1 MLEHFKINFYREF
14 GQKLPKEFN
23 CIVAV
28 SGGVDSIVLI
38 DLLDQ
43 LKIPFSIAHCN
54 FQLRGEESLRD
65 ENFVKCLAEKYNC
78 EVLIKKFDT
87 EHYAQENK
95 ISIQLAARNLRYAWF
110 TDLQKNETT
119 QPTFLLTAHHVND
132 NIETV
137 FINFCRGTGIDGLT
151 GIEIFDKER
160 KIIRPLLNYAKQ
172 DLMKY
177 ASTKGLQFVEDSTN
191 ALNKYTR
198 NSFRNQ
204 ILPLIQEHFSN
215 VEENVRNNIQ
225 RLHEVS
231 LIYHESIKLLKKSL
245 IKKVGEEIHI
255 PILKLKKTQP
265 LNSIV
270 WEICKDFNFSSHQ
283 VIEIIKLLDATNGS
297 VIQSSSH
304 QILNNRNWLII
315 SMIANKNNAHFLVD
329 ENCKKIEF
337 EDGQL
342 YFEKLDHQTNFKISA
357 HQNCITIDAKNIEY
371 PLLLRKWKTGDY
383 FYPLGM
389 SKKQKLSRFFINQKI
404 SNLQKEKV
412 WVVESNQKI
421 VWVVGLRIDDR
432 FKIITSTKNILKIT
446 YEK

>member
-1 MLEHFKINFYREF
+1 MLEYFKINFHQEF
-14 GQKLPKEFN
+14 GQKFPKVYNF
-23 CIVAV
+23 IVAV
-28 SGGVDSIVLI
+28 SGGVDSVVLV
-38 DLLDQ
+38 DLLSQ

-65 ENFVKCLAEKYNC
+65 ENFVKSLAEKYSC
-78 EVLIKKFDT
+78 EVLIKKFNT
-87 EHYAQENK
+87 ALYAQENK
-95 ISIQLAARNLRYAWF
+95 ISIQVAARNLRYEWF
-110 TDLQKNETT
+110 AELQKNKTEK
-119 QPTFLLTAHHVND
+119 PTYIVTAHHVND

-151 GIEIFDKER
+151 GIENFDKVR

-172 DLMKY
+172 ELLKY
-177 ASTKGLQFVEDSTN
+177 AIAKGLHFVEDSTN

-204 ILPLIQEHFSN
+204 ILPLIQEHFPH
-215 VEENVRNNIQ
+215 VEENIRNNIQ
-225 RLHEVS
+225 RLNEVS

-255 PILKLKKTQP
+255 PILKLKKAQP
-265 LNSIV
+265 LNTII

-297 VIQSSSH
+297 AIQSSSH
-304 QILNNRNWLII
+304 QILNNRKWLII
-315 SMIANKNNAHFLVD
+315 STIANKNNAHFLID
-329 ENCKKIEF
+329 TNCKKIEF
-337 EDGQL
+337 ENGQL
-342 YFEKLDHQTNFKISA
+342 YFEKLDYQTNFKISE
-357 HQNCITIDAKNIEY
+357 HQNCITIDAKNISY

-389 SKKQKLSRFFINQKI
+389 AKKQKLSRFFINQKI

-432 FKIITSTKNILKIT
+432 FKIIASTKNILKIT